1 MSLHCLIYTSIAS
14 QKMTDEDLKAILEK
28 ARPHNCQL
36 QITGMLLYQDPFFM
50 QILEG
55 EEDIIQQ
62 QFERIAKDS
71 RHHKVSII
79 YKKSI
84 DERNFSDWTM
94 GFNKISTQHIEY
106 AESLNTLYDS
116 GSFTN
121 QSKFVLKLLEMFKN
135 ETLF

>member
-28 ARPHNCQL
+28 ARPRHVAL
-36 QITGMLLYQDPFFM
+36 DITGMLLYQDPFFM
-50 QILEG
+50 QIFEG
-55 EEDIIQQ
+55 EEHIIHR
-62 QFERIAKDS
+62 QFARIAKDP
-71 RHHKVSII
+71 RHHKVSLI
-79 YKKSI
+79 YNKPI
-84 DERNFSDWTM
+84 DERNFTKWSM

>member
-14 QKMTDEDLKAILEK
+14 QKMTDDELKAILQK

-94 GFNKISTQHIEY
+94 GFNKIDNPAINYTV
-106 AESLNTLYDS
+106 SLKEIYDK
-116 GSFTN
+116 GSFTD
-121 QSKFVLKLLEMFKN
+121 QSKFVLKLMKMFKN